1 MKISQYCEK
10 PMKSCISE
18 NTMKISQ
25 YCEKPMKSCISENTM
40 KISQYCEKY
49 MILIERFISWYSNNT
64 MTWYSDNTMKVN
76 KNPFHGILTIP

>member
-1 MKISQYCEK
+1 
-10 PMKSCISE
+10 MKSCICWKA
-18 NTMKISQ
+18 MKISW
-25 YCEKPMKSCISENTM
+25 YSDNT
-40 KISQYCEKY
+40 